1 MKKITYKIYTLGCKV
16 NQYDSES
23 LSRKLISAGFV
34 VAENNADLAIVNT
47 CTVTHSAIAKDKKMI
62 ERAKTDNPNA
72 KIVVVG
78 CMPVNYKKEVEELGV
93 DYIFGTKDADKLIE
107 EIQNSKFKIEKV
119 GSEELNSC
127 ENSNNLYK
135 TGKSRYFL
143 KIQDGCQQFCS
154 YCIIPYNRGK
164 LTSRP
169 VEEVLA
175 EVKKIVEAGFKEI
188 ILCGIHLGLYG
199 VDLFSQ
205 APLTKGRRGDSRSG
219 DLKGGESGN
228 SGMQIPPTPF
238 VKGGVNLVGLLKELI
253 KIEGLE
259 KIRLSSIEVTE
270 VNDELIEL
278 IKTNRKICRHLHI
291 PLQSG
296 CDKILKLM
304 NRPYTTEFFAERIE
318 KLRTAVP
325 EIAITNDVIVG
336 FPGETEEDFNIT
348 FDFIKKINFSK
359 LHVFPFSAHEKTPA
373 FSMPDQL
380 PTSIK
385 KQRAK
390 ILSEYS
396 LELEEKYKQQ
406 FVGQELEVIVDGRSQ
421 GKVHSGQP
429 QESIDSFRG
438 QPRESKALFRGKTEY
453 YFDIEFNSDKKLKA
467 GDLVKVKDWKFLE

>member
-1 MKKITYKIYTLGCKV
+1 MT
-16 NQYDSES
+16 
-23 LSRKLISAGFV
+23 SAGFV

-62 ERAKTDNPNA
+62 EKARTENTNA
-72 KIVVVG
+72 KIAVVG
-78 CMPVNYKKEVEELGV
+78 CMPVNYKKEVEELSV
-93 DYIFGTKDADKLIE
+93 DFIYGTKDADKLIE
-107 EIQNSKFKIEKV
+107 EFISVIPEQSGIQFEECRMDPRLREDDDKEV
-119 GSEELNSC
+119 GSCELT
-127 ENSNNLYK
+127 ENSYK

-175 EVKKIVEAGFKEI
+175 EVEKIVAAGYKEI

-199 VDLFSQ
+199 VDFSRTTRNAQ
-205 APLTKGRRGDSRSG
+205 RVT
-219 DLKGGESGN
+219 
-228 SGMQIPPTPF
+228 
-238 VKGGVNLVGLLKELI
+238 NLVGLLKELI

-270 VNDELIEL
+270 VNDELIDL

-304 NRPYTTEFFAERIE
+304 NRPYTTEFFVERIE

-336 FPGETEEDFNIT
+336 FPGETEGDFNIT

-385 KQRAK
+385 KKRAK

-396 LELEEKYKQQ
+396 LELEKKYKQQ

-421 GKVHSGQP
+421 GKVHSGQH
-429 QESIDSFRG
+429 QEGIDSFRG